1 MPMPETEMCFSWGPT
16 WRRLGMK
23 AAWLSDLK
31 DEKVLAVD
39 FVRGGPSHLVFK
51 YEKHFRIS
59 GGY

>member
-1 MPMPETEMCFSWGPT
+1 
-16 WRRLGMK
+16 MK

-39 FVRGGPSHLVFK
+39 FVRGGPFHFDFK